1 MNTGTRIP
9 KDQIRY
15 PKNEGIR
22 IPFSSAMDLTMKFGA
37 LPIYVFAPINTAPQE
52 IASSILAGTVPRA
65 VTMPCD
71 NPKAPAVVR
80 NTR

>member
-37 LPIYVFAPINTAPQE
+37 LPIYVFAHKYSTTGDRFQH
-52 IASSILAGTVPRA
+52 L
-65 VTMPCD
+65 D
-71 NPKAPAVVR
+71 R
-80 NTR
+80 NGSEGRHHAL